1 MRATARRPASNWR
14 SLHSPPF
21 AMMAV
26 ENISG
31 SHPAEVQNLGIFS
44 LKLKKFRAVC
54 RTGENSFSDKGVK
67 LLLLPAFGKLGPL
80 LQLMGALCMG
90 NKLTL
95 KFDSKGNDN
104 QMLRRQ
110 KAKYCLSL
118 CKLKNI
124 DSGCRQG

>member
-54 RTGENSFSDKGVK
+54 RTGENSFSDKG
-67 LLLLPAFGKLGPL
+67 GPL

>member
-54 RTGENSFSDKGVK
+54 RTGENSFSDKG
-67 LLLLPAFGKLGPL
+67 GPL

-95 KFDSKGNDN
+95 KFDSKVVYQEMTIRCFAD
-104 QMLRRQ
+104 R
-110 KAKYCLSL
+110 
-118 CKLKNI
+118 KLNTAYH
-124 DSGCRQG
+124 CVN

>member
-95 KFDSKGNDN
+95 KFDSKVVYQEMTIRCFAD
-104 QMLRRQ
+104 R
-110 KAKYCLSL
+110 
-118 CKLKNI
+118 KLNTAYH
-124 DSGCRQG
+124 CVN